1 MRRSKKENKTKHIV
15 NKRGENADENR
26 RITERKKSGQKL
38 KYKKRNKDY
47 AKKTKRTGTKQK
59 KTRKGGGEN

>member
-1 MRRSKKENKTKHIV
+1 MKQKN
-15 NKRGENADENR
+15 NR
-26 RITERKKSGQKL
+26 NEKSGQKL

-47 AKKTKRTGTKQK
+47 ARKTKRTGTKQK